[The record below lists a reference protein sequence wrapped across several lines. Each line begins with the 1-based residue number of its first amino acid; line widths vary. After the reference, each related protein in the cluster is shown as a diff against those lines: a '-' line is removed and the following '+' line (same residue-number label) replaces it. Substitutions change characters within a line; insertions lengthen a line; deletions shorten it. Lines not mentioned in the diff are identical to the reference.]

1 MTQPLVSG
9 VTIVHNGERFLA
21 EAIES
26 ALGQTYRNLELVV
39 VDDGSTDRSAEIA
52 ERFARA
58 EPGRVRLVR
67 HADGGSRG
75 MSAARTLGVE
85 ASRGALIGFLDA
97 DDVWLPDKTAEQVA
111 VLDAYPAAGMV
122 YGRSQIWYSWD
133 ANAPRSDYF
142 YDLGVAPDRLYPPLR
157 LLPQLLQNRVQS
169 PTPCNALIRREAYE
183 EAGGFEAQFSGPLYD
198 DYVFFAKLYLRS
210 ATYVSSRYWARY
222 RRHEANEASE
232 PLRRFSYA
240 HYYRERRA
248 FLEWLARYFADAP
261 IDADSA
267 AVLASELRR
276 ARHPYRAA
284 LAARLRP
291 AAPRV
296 EPSPRT
302 SAATVSVIVC
312 FRDAGDHLAETIA
325 SVETQEHERWELILV
340 DDGSTDASTDV
351 ARAAA
356 ARHPERIRYLDH
368 PGHANLGKSSSRN
381 AGLRA
386 ARGDY
391 VVFLDAD
398 DLLLPGKLANQAA
411 ILDADHGADA
421 VYGRTWYW
429 DDPGASG
436 RPRERLSRLSVRWGE
451 THEPTSLLVRFLE
464 QPGSV
469 PCLCA
474 LMTRRETL
482 LRLGGFDES
491 LQDLYEDQT
500 LIAKL
505 ALHCRIRV
513 DAAPGERY
521 RQHEGSSLRRAINE
535 GTYHRWR
542 PNAARRTYLE
552 WLERYVAR
560 IESPPARA
568 LAGALARAGRPY
580 RHPAAYRVLAP
591 VAHGWEYLR
600 DRVVARTRPEPPGEA
615 AQR

>member
-1 MTQPLVSG
+1 MTQPLVSA
-9 VTIVHNGERFLA
+9 VTIVRDGERFLA

-26 ALGQTYRNLELVV
+26 ALDQTYRNLELIV

-75 MSAARTLGVE
+75 MSAARTLGVA
-85 ASRGALIGFLDA
+85 ASHGALIGFLDA
-97 DDVWLPDKTAEQVA
+97 DDVWLPNKTAEQVA

-122 YGRSQIWYSWD
+122 YGRTQIWYSWD
-133 ANAPRSDYF
+133 ANPVRSDFF

-267 AVLASELRR
+267 AVLASELWR
-276 ARHPYRAA
+276 ARNPYRAA

-296 EPSPRT
+296 EPSPRA
-302 SAATVSVIVC
+302 SAGTVSVIVC

-325 SVETQEHERWELILV
+325 SVEAQEHDRFELILV
-340 DDGSTDASTDV
+340 DDGSTDSSTQI
-351 ARAAA
+351 ARTAAL
-356 ARHPERIRYLDH
+356 RDPERIRYLDH

-386 ARGDY
+386 AHGDY

-398 DLLLPGKLANQAA
+398 DLLLPGKLSHQAA
-411 ILDADHGADA
+411 FLDSERGADA

-429 DDPGASG
+429 DERGERSHA
-436 RPRERLSRLSVRWGE
+436 RERLSRLGVSWGE
-451 THEPTSLLVRFLE
+451 TQEPPDLLVRFLE

-474 LMTRRETL
+474 FMARREAL

-513 DAAPGERY
+513 DAVPGERY
-521 RQHEGSSLRRAINE
+521 RQHEGSSTRRAIRA
-535 GTYHRWR
+535 GTYHPWR
-542 PNAARRTYLE
+542 PNAARGRYLD
-552 WLERYVAR
+552 WLERYSAQL
-560 IESPPARA
+560 ETPPSRP
-568 LAGALARAGRPY
+568 LAAALARATRPY
-580 RHPAAYRVLAP
+580 RHPRAYRVLAP
-591 VAHGWEYLR
+591 AAHGWQLLR
-600 DRVVARTRPEPPGEA
+600 DRLVVLMRPEPRA
-615 AQR
+615 

>member
-1 MTQPLVSG
+1 MTQPLVSA
-9 VTIVHNGERFLA
+9 VTIVRDGERFLA

-26 ALGQTYRNLELVV
+26 ALDQTYRTLELIV

-85 ASRGALIGFLDA
+85 ASHGALIGFLDA
-97 DDVWLPDKTAEQVA
+97 DDVWLPNKTAEQVA
-111 VLDAYPAAGMV
+111 VLDAHPAAGMV
-122 YGRSQIWYSWD
+122 YGRTQIWYSWD
-133 ANAPRSDYF
+133 ANPVRSDYF

-198 DYVFFAKLYLRS
+198 DHVFFAKLYLWS

-261 IDADSA
+261 IDAGSA
-267 AVLASELRR
+267 AVLGSELWR

-284 LAARLRP
+284 LAARLQPEAPMMRP
-291 AAPRV
+291 SARP
-296 EPSPRT
+296 
-302 SAATVSVIVC
+302 SAATVSVIVA
-312 FRDAGDHLAETIA
+312 FRDAETHLEQAVA
-325 SVETQEHERWELILV
+325 SVEGQEHERWELILV
-340 DDGSTDASTDV
+340 DDGSTDASTQI

-356 ARHPERIRYLDH
+356 ARDPEGIRYLDH
-368 PGHANLGKSSSRN
+368 PGHENLGKSSARN

-398 DLLLPGKLANQAA
+398 DLLLPEKLSHQAA
-411 ILDADHGADA
+411 FLDAERDVDA

-429 DDPGASG
+429 DEPSAGGHA
-436 RPRERLSRLSVRWGE
+436 PERLSRLGVRWGE
-451 THEPTSLLVRFLE
+451 TQEPPGLLVRFLE

-474 LMTRRETL
+474 FMARREAL

-505 ALHCRIRV
+505 ALRCRIRV
-513 DAAPGERY
+513 DAVPGERY
-521 RQHEGSSLRRAINE
+521 RQHEGSSTRRAIRE
-535 GTYHRWR
+535 GTYHPWR
-542 PNAARRTYLE
+542 PNAARRMYLD
-552 WLERYVAR
+552 WLERYSAQL
-560 IESPPARA
+560 ETPPPA
-568 LAGALARAGRPY
+568 LADALARAARPY
-580 RHPAAYRVLAP
+580 RHPRTYRVLAP
-591 VAHGWEYLR
+591 AMYGWHVIR
-600 DRVVARTRPEPPGEA
+600 DRLVVPLRPEPRA
-615 AQR
+615 